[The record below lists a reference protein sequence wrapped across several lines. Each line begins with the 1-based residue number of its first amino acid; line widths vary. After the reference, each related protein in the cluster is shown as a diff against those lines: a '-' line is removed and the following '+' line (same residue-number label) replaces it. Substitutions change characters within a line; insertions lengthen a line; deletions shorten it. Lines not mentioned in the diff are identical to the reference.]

1 MKGTIIAFAIWSI
14 VGCAVIGFGI
24 YAFFSKKAMG
34 FWANAEPA
42 EVTDAK
48 KYNAAVGKLF
58 CTYGV
63 IFILLGLPLL
73 SGQNSAWSLLSVV
86 GVVAESIGAMI
97 VYSIVIEE
105 KYRKK

>member
-1 MKGTIIAFAIWSI
+1 MKGTIIAFTIWGI
-14 VGCAVIGFGI
+14 FGCFMIGLGI
-24 YAFFSKKAMG
+24 YAFFSKKTMG

-42 EVTDAK
+42 EVIDVK

-63 IFILLGLPLL
+63 IFILLGLPIF
-73 SGQNSAWSLLSVV
+73 SASAWFLLSVV
-86 GVVAESIGAMI
+86 GVVAESIGLMI

>member
-1 MKGTIIAFAIWSI
+1 MVIAFTIWSI
-14 VGCAVIGFGI
+14 FGCVMISLGI
-24 YAFFSKKAMG
+24 YAFFSKKTMG
-34 FWANAEPA
+34 FWANVETV
-42 EVTDAK
+42 EVTDVK

-73 SGQNSAWSLLSVV
+73 SGQNSAWILLSVV

-97 VYSIVIEE
+97 VYSIVVEE

>member
-1 MKGTIIAFAIWSI
+1 
-14 VGCAVIGFGI
+14 
-24 YAFFSKKAMG
+24 MG

-42 EVTDAK
+42 EITDVK
-48 KYNAAVGKLF
+48 QYNAAVGKLF

-73 SGQNSAWSLLSVV
+73 SGQNSAWILLSVV
-86 GVVAESIGAMI
+86 GVVAESIGLMI